1 MTLRVSALAALALA
15 ASSPAALALMTSLT
29 PPAPP
34 AADRLRLPRWRSF
47 DGRRPAM
54 VLNPVHGLAGASL
67 SYARSCRLVAAVR
80 RKPIP
85 YPLRSRLS
93 FLRTVFCRR

>member
-1 MTLRVSALAALALA
+1 MLALRAMTAPWLPRSGRPYALRVR
-15 ASSPAALALMTSLT
+15 PRRR
-29 PPAPP
+29 
-34 AADRLRLPRWRSF
+34 ADRLRLPRWRSF
-47 DGRRPAM
+47 DGRRPAI
-54 VLNPVHGLAGASL
+54 VLNPGRGL

-80 RKPIP
+80 RKLIP